1 MTALHC
7 GSTTIILVFFYTS
20 RHPSIGRFSRV
31 VESNS
36 SPNSCNYVKI
46 KHQNKNNVYP
56 NQCISL
62 DLYLRIK
69 TSSIC
74 STIQYVICR
83 FFFTTVYH
91 YRSLNAKD
99 LTDYN
104 NYFHHCHYYDTAVL
118 QCILIRDFKI
128 GHYGR
133 LGQLDRCHTI
143 QNMHDLLTSSFWDS
157 MFSPGFSL

>member
-1 MTALHC
+1 MDIVVGLHFFVCGHPLRYLQFPVGRAATKISSNAEIGRGHETPTKFFWVLFLFSFIFLTPALNDSLAL
-7 GSTTIILVFFYTS
+7 GQDNNNTSFFHTS

-36 SPNSCNYVKI
+36 SPNACNYVKI

-56 NQCISL
+56 NQCISV

-69 TSSIC
+69 TSFIC

-91 YRSLNAKD
+91 YRSSK
-99 LTDYN
+99 
-104 NYFHHCHYYDTAVL
+104 C
-118 QCILIRDFKI
+118 
-128 GHYGR
+128 
-133 LGQLDRCHTI
+133 
-143 QNMHDLLTSSFWDS
+143 
-157 MFSPGFSL
+157 